1 MDQIGSEFN
10 DSSPLFETIARGVS
24 SKDSISAI
32 IEVGPAF
39 PGGID
44 DKDTILIKQVARGW
58 KNGIPNWR

>member
-1 MDQIGSEFN
+1 MNQIGSEVN
-10 DSSPLFETIARGVS
+10 ASSPLFEKTTTGVS
-24 SKDSISAI
+24 LKVNISAI
-32 IEVGPAF
+32 IEAGSAF